1 MAIEQFAESLL
12 SSQRV
17 RQDKLASQQR
27 KQERKEALI
36 GLGVKG
42 VMSLANTAL
51 KDKAES
57 FLQNEKVLAARSQYK
72 AGVNTASVILDE
84 QKKIAES
91 GQGAYEYFENQMRPL
106 YKEKAMEYAPPEVAG
121 DERLFDQFITTNLKS
136 IVEQRVEQHN
146 AGLKIAG
153 TMGDMTTFDADL
165 LKKVKSARPV
175 NVIDYASRAA
185 LNFFKGK
192 SSVETEADVLSAIEN
207 SSFGKNSQA
216 MLAFKERYDETKN
229 AASAFNYA
237 SLIFPEAIG
246 EEKSDEQVTIDR
258 EIQEINGV
266 SQEVTKTKRKN
277 LITGKVTTDPLSI
290 KQLDDMS
297 TMTPDKERKI
307 VQDLNSSFNII
318 KDANTQFTP
327 QAYALY
333 LKAADDAL
341 GSDKSLGSDLNLED
355 HKKVMDV
362 YTKFATDSNNLKDKF
377 KNDAFVATVAN
388 MDEINIAAVAA
399 SIEIQKDPNSPEAKE
414 AVKQLTASMGAYYDV
429 ARLISEMAVDSQDS
443 NKIKVPMDQDN
454 VPPLLRRRT
463 NVHGVS
469 NYDQLTPAAQL
480 RLDSMTADEFNK
492 AYGQ

>member
-12 SSQRV
+12 SSQRA

-27 KQERKEALI
+27 KQEKKEALI

-91 GQGAYEYFENQMRPL
+91 GQSAYQYFENQMRPL
-106 YKEKAMEYAPPEVAG
+106 YKEKAMEYAPLEIAG
-121 DERLFDQFITTNLKS
+121 DERLFDQFLSTNLKS

-146 AGLKIAG
+146 TGLKIAG

-165 LKKVKSARPV
+165 LKKVKSAKPV
-175 NVIDYASRAA
+175 NIVDYASRAA

-207 SSFGKNSQA
+207 SSFGKNAQA
-216 MLAFKERYDETKN
+216 MLAFNERYDETKN

-246 EEKSDEQVTIDR
+246 EEKPDETTTTEIELQELNDTVYQVTKKTTKNNITGESTESLATKKVEGMNTITPAKER
-258 EIQEINGV
+258 EIVG
-266 SQEVTKTKRKN
+266 
-277 LITGKVTTDPLSI
+277 
-290 KQLDDMS
+290 
-297 TMTPDKERKI
+297 
-307 VQDLNSSFNII
+307 DLNTAFNVLT
-318 KDANTQFTP
+318 DVRAQFTP
-327 QAYALY
+327 QAYASY
-333 LKAADDAL
+333 VKAADDAL
-341 GSDKSLGSDLNLED
+341 GTDKSLGSDLNLTD
-355 HKKVMDV
+355 HKKVIDV
-362 YTKFATDSNNLKDKF
+362 YTKFATDENNLKDQF
-377 KNDAFVATVAN
+377 KTDAFTALISSMGDIN
-388 MDEINIAAVAA
+388 MPAITA
-399 SIEIQKDPNSPEAKE
+399 SLAIQEDPNSPEAKE
-414 AVKQLTASMGAYYDV
+414 AVQQLVATQQAYYNIASM
-429 ARLISEMAVDSQDS
+429 LSNMATESRSLPQ
-443 NKIKVPMDQDN
+443 IKVPEPQK
-454 VPPLLRRRT
+454 
-463 NVHGVS
+463 NVHGIS

>member
-12 SSQRV
+12 SSQRD

-72 AGVNTASVILDE
+72 SGVNTASVLLDE

-91 GQGAYEYFENQMRPL
+91 GQSAYQYFEKQMRPI
-106 YKEKAMEYAPPEVAG
+106 YEEKAIEYAPPEIAG

-146 AGLKIAG
+146 TGLKIAG

-175 NVIDYASRAA
+175 NIVDYASRAA
-185 LNFFKGK
+185 INFFKGK

-237 SLIFPEAIG
+237 SLIFPESIAK
-246 EEKSDEQVTIDR
+246 EKPDETTAT
-258 EIQEINGV
+258 EIELQELNDTVYQI
-266 SQEVTKTKRKN
+266 TKTTKTNRLTGESTESLSTEKVEGMDT
-277 LITGKVTTDPLSI
+277 ITPV
-290 KQLDDMS
+290 
-297 TMTPDKERKI
+297 KERKI
-307 VQDLNSSFNII
+307 VQDLNTAFNVLT
-318 KDANTQFTP
+318 DVRSQFTP
-327 QAYALY
+327 QAYASY
-333 LKAADDAL
+333 VKAADDAL
-341 GSDKSLGSDLNLED
+341 GKDKSLGSDLNLTD
-355 HKKVMDV
+355 HKKVIDV
-362 YTKFATDSNNLKDKF
+362 YTKFATDENNLKDQF
-377 KNDAFVATVAN
+377 KTDVFTALITSMSDIN
-388 MDEINIAAVAA
+388 MPAITA
-399 SIEIQKDPNSPEAKE
+399 SLEIQKDPNSPEAQE
-414 AVKQLTASMGAYYDV
+414 AIQQLLATQQAYYN
-429 ARLISEMAVDSQDS
+429 IGSMFTKMATESRSSSQ
-443 NKIKVPMDQDN
+443 IKVPE
-454 VPPLLRRRT
+454 PRR

-480 RLDSMTADEFNK
+480 RLDSMTADEFNE